1 MKTIITCVGYGLALF
16 ITVSCSQPESEDPV
30 IDTSADV
37 REVTSEYM
45 DELMTAYKSFV
56 ENLPEEE
63 KNRLVVFVN
72 SMSERSQATNGRTMN
87 DVECHCLATQAYCSA
102 KGSTGECCICW
113 DPETQIGA
121 CGKYMGIAFC
131 RADERPTKSKDDE
144 KIPTPPKSSTT
155 IKIYPKEM
163 QTLVDYIENQRL
175 GVGSNQSNTGLKDFK
190 KLLGIL

>member
-63 KNRLVVFVN
+63 KNRLLEYVN
-72 SMSERSQATNGRTMN
+72 SLPDRSASANERAALEVSCR
-87 DVECHCLATQAYCSA
+87 CLATQATCSA
-102 KGSTGECCICW
+102 TGKVGECCICW

-121 CGKYMGIAFC
+121 CGVYGGIASC
-131 RADERPTKSKDDE
+131 KAEERPRKDKNPD
-144 KIPTPPKSSTT
+144 KGPTPTTT
-155 IKIYPKEM
+155 IRIYPSEIKN
-163 QTLVDYIENQRL
+163 LVDYIDKSRL
-175 GVGSNQSNTGLKDFK
+175 GISNTQSSTGLADFK
-190 KLLGIL
+190 KLLGKL